1 MRRAIV
7 LLVLIAS
14 SLAMYAVGVIMML
27 STSGVNEIPTPGFGV
42 VGGVVA
48 MFATVGVF
56 AAGSICYPAALLVDE
71 GVSRVTA
78 NVLCRYLG

>member
-7 LLVLIAS
+7 LLILGGL

-27 STSGVNEIPTPGFGV
+27 MTGDVNEIPTPGFGV
-42 VGGVVA
+42 VGGVLA

-56 AAGSICYPAALLVDE
+56 
-71 GVSRVTA
+71 VTGF
-78 NVLCRYLG
+78 VLMATEQD

>member
-7 LLVLIAS
+7 LLVLIGL

-27 STSGVNEIPTPGFGV
+27 STPGVNEIPISGIGA
-42 VGGVVA
+42 VGGAIA

-56 AAGSICYPAALLVDE
+56 TTGFVLVATE
-71 GVSRVTA
+71 PG
-78 NVLCRYLG
+78 

>member
-7 LLVLIAS
+7 LLVLIGL

-56 AAGSICYPAALLVDE
+56 AAGFVMVATEP
-71 GVSRVTA
+71 G
-78 NVLCRYLG
+78 

>member
-7 LLVLIAS
+7 LLVLIGL

-27 STSGVNEIPTPGFGV
+27 STSGVNEIPTPGIGV

-56 AAGSICYPAALLVDE
+56 ATGFVLVATE
-71 GVSRVTA
+71 PG
-78 NVLCRYLG
+78 